1 MGSRRGA
8 ARDSIVLLSFL
19 TTSKAIYSTFLS
31 FVHRFPEEGAFV
43 VGPRHDGGGPGV
55 KNGNF

>member
-8 ARDSIVLLSFL
+8 ARDLIVLLSFL
-19 TTSKAIYSTFLS
+19 TTSKAIYSSFLS

-43 VGPRHDGGGPGV
+43 VGLRQYDMTAGARV
-55 KNGNF
+55 